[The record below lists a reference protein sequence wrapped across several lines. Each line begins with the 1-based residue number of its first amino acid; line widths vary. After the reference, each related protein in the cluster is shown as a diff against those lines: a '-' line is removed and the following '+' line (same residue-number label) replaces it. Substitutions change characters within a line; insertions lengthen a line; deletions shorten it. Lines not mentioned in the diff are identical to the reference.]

1 LDQLETEQAIEE
13 FQLFMDRYPASAFR
27 DSSQVMV
34 NELRNKLEV
43 KSFESAYTYY
53 HTENYKSAVIAF
65 KNALKEYPDTPFR
78 EQMQWLIVDSYFQ
91 YAELSTE
98 RRKLERYNDT
108 IEAFLTFVARYP
120 ESQYMEQVQ
129 NVHDRCV
136 TAIDNLAAN
145 LPTE

>member
-1 LDQLETEQAIEE
+1 
-13 FQLFMDRYPASAFR
+13 
-27 DSSQVMV
+27 
-34 NELRNKLEV
+34 
-43 KSFESAYTYY
+43 
-53 HTENYKSAVIAF
+53 
-65 KNALKEYPDTPFR
+65 
-78 EQMQWLIVDSYFQ
+78 MQWLIVDSYFQ